1 MVICLCTSI
10 TDRCLAKYV
19 SSGITDPRVFLRIT
33 RAGRCSAA
41 CRQEITRILQQ
52 MAANRSGTQE
62 LATAEVSGHKEEEES
77 VRR

>member
-1 MVICLCTSI
+1 MVICLCTSM

-19 SSGITDPRVFLRIT
+19 SSGITDPRIVLRVT

-52 MAANRSGTQE
+52 MAANRPGTRE
-62 LATAEVSGHKEEEES
+62 LATAEVSGHKEEDES
-77 VRR
+77 ARP